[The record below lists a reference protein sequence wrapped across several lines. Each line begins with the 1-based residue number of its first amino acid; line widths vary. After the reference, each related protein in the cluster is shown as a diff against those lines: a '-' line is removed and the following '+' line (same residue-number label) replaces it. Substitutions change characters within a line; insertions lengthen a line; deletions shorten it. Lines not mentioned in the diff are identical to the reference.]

1 MVIQLSQPEVPQ
13 RLHGVTLVDR
23 HGLPRFW
30 ANVWALMALADHAEL
45 TRLRK
50 LHHVERLYAYADA
63 AAPALPLSAVWLVA
77 PVPRVPRRGSTPP
90 CTGQIRWR
98 THRGRLPVD
107 RGGSGDRALSG

>member
-1 MVIQLSQPEVPQ
+1 MVIQLNQPEVPQ

-50 LHHVERLYAYADA
+50 LHHVERLYAY
-63 AAPALPLSAVWLVA
+63 
-77 PVPRVPRRGSTPP
+77 
-90 CTGQIRWR
+90 
-98 THRGRLPVD
+98 
-107 RGGSGDRALSG
+107 